1 LVKEAVIM
9 MFTNQFSQNL
19 IEKLIKKVIYQFI
32 KDLKEVCW
40 MLINDSKSSFQSLE
54 LKLSILNDLLKFDLA
69 LDLLLPN
76 KNLKNEVNFGFKTA

>member
-1 LVKEAVIM
+1 M

>member
-1 LVKEAVIM
+1 M

-76 KNLKNEVNFGFKTA
+76 KNLKNEVNFRFKTA

>member
-1 LVKEAVIM
+1 M

-76 KNLKNEVNFGFKTA
+76 KNLKNEVNFLFKSA